1 MKRSLWALEIINQ
14 MLIFYHIPST
24 IFVKVCC
31 VGSIKQN
38 SFTLSLDTK
47 TFNYLNQRNSL
58 SVMSNY
64 PTEN

>member
-1 MKRSLWALEIINQ
+1 